1 LKSFI
6 GDYLLRQVN
15 EASFNVYNKYYNYL
29 FIKYDLIGKISLK
42 SKSAIIHYVRVLK
55 YELDSLLKL

>member
-29 FIKYDLIGKISLK
+29 FIKYDLIGKISFK